1 MMRRMQRCWWTV
13 PVLALLCLSASAQPP
28 APLPV
33 LPALPVAA
41 GVAARVNGQAIPES
55 AVERALDRV
64 PPAKRDEAR
73 KQILDFLVENVLIDQ
88 YVLQLPQYAVEKK
101 EIDAKEEEVR
111 AELKKQNK
119 EFAKMLEEMK
129 LTEAELREQIG
140 ADLRWTKFC
149 TDLAKEDQLKKLFD
163 SEKELFD
170 GTMVRARHILLTP
183 PMTDAKAIAEASAQ
197 LRTIKKEIESKVD
210 EGLAKL
216 PAATDP
222 LAREKER
229 RTLLDDAFAAAAKDK
244 SQCPSKMQGGD
255 VDYFQRSGKMVEP
268 FAKAA
273 FALKPFQMSDVVQT
287 QFGVHLIL
295 LTERKPGLDV
305 KFADVKDDVKDEFC
319 DRLREQVVA
328 KIKPRANIVITP
340 APKSAVLPAPMPK

>member
-1 MMRRMQRCWWTV
+1 MRRMQRCWWTA
-13 PVLALLCLSASAQPP
+13 PLLVLSCLTASAQPAAPSPVPSVPP
-28 APLPV
+28 A
-33 LPALPVAA
+33 AS
-41 GVAARVNGQAIPES
+41 GVAVRVNGQPIPES
-55 AVERALDRV
+55 AVDRALDRV

-73 KQILDFLVENVLIDQ
+73 KQILDFLVENVLLDQ

-101 EIDAKEEEVR
+101 DVDAKEEDVR

-129 LTEAELREQIG
+129 LTEAELREQIA

-149 TDLAKEDQLKKLFD
+149 ADMAKEDQLKQLFE
-163 SEKELFD
+163 SEKVLFD

-183 PMTDAKAIAEASAQ
+183 PMTDPKAIADAAAR
-197 LRTIKKEIESKVD
+197 LRVIKQEIEAKVD
-210 EGLAKL
+210 AGLTKV
-216 PAATDP
+216 PAEADP

-229 RTLLDDAFAAAAKDK
+229 RALLDDAFAAAAKEK
-244 SQCPSKMQGGD
+244 SQCPSKVQGGD

-295 LTERKPGLDV
+295 LTERKPGLEV

-328 KIKPRANIVITP
+328 KLKPRANIVITP
-340 APKSAVLPAPMPK
+340 APMPK